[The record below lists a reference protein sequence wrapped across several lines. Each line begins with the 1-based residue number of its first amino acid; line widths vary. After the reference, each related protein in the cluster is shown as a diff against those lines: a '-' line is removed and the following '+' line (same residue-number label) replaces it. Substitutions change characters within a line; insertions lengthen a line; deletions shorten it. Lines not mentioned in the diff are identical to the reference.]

1 MEAIDLWCI
10 PLGSQDDLAKDEELL
25 NDAERARAARLAP
38 RLRADF
44 VRTRG
49 TVRQILGRY
58 ADRDPARLEFQTTER
73 GKPSVANSSIGFSIA
88 HSTGLAL
95 LVLVP
100 GHDVGVDLE
109 LIRPV
114 ERASAIAERYF
125 SAQEAKHAPEH
136 FLQSWTLREA
146 LLKAAGT
153 GIAALS
159 ETRALDLSGAAG
171 GCEIPAW
178 FQGQDWWLRAIAPAP
193 GYLGAIAVDAPDL
206 PVVSRCAEEVL

>member
-1 MEAIDLWCI
+1 MESIDLWCI
-10 PLGSQDDLAKDEELL
+10 PLGPQDDLAKYEELL
-25 NDAERARAARLAP
+25 NDEERARAARLASG
-38 RLRADF
+38 LRADF

-58 ADRDPARLEFQTTER
+58 TDRDPARLEFQTTER
-73 GKPSVANSSIGFSIA
+73 GKPSLANSSVGFSIA
-88 HSTGLAL
+88 HSAGLAL

-100 GHDVGVDLE
+100 GHEIGVDLE

-125 SAQEAKHAPEH
+125 FAKEIKHAPEH

-159 ETRALDLSGAAG
+159 ETRAIDLSGASDGREVA
-171 GCEIPAW
+171 AR
-178 FQGQDWWLRAIAPAP
+178 FQGQNWWLRAIAPAP
-193 GYLGAIAVDAPDL
+193 GYIGAIAVDAPDL
-206 PVVSRCAEEVL
+206 PVVSHCAEEVL